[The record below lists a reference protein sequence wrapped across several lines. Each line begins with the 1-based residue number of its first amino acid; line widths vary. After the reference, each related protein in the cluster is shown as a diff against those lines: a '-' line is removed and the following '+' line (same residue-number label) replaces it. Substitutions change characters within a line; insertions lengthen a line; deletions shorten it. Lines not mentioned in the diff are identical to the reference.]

1 MKSSKIFGGFIF
13 LYYLCI
19 VKQKQSKNYD
29 TQRKK
34 RLHSRIRQGSKQME
48 KKFKTLLRRM
58 LLLCWTDSKTS

>member
-1 MKSSKIFGGFIF
+1 MKSPKKFGGFIF

-34 RLHSRIRQGSKQME
+34 RLHSRIRQGSK
-48 KKFKTLLRRM
+48 
-58 LLLCWTDSKTS
+58 